1 MARKQPSQFIPEK
14 NTKPVEP
21 KKTRKELRDELKEAQ
36 EKYQKEQT
44 EFQEQQRA
52 AAQPQQEEIDNT
64 PLPEDARAELK
75 KVLIWASVGTVVLL
89 ALMYWAFGRID

>member
-1 MARKQPSQFIPEK
+1 MARKQPQQFIPEK

-36 EKYQKEQT
+36 EKYKKEQA
-44 EFQEQQRA
+44 EFEEQQRA
-52 AAQPQQEEIDNT
+52 AAAPVQEEFNNE
-64 PLPEDARAELK
+64 PLPEDARAELQ

-89 ALMYWAFGRID
+89 AIMYWIFASAE